1 MRSNHHD
8 TGRAAAWAPAS
19 ADSAPDLPPTR
30 APLDAAGEGSGAL
43 PTSKAVCEPVPE
55 PAGDLAP
62 AAQPR
67 PPSAWFR
74 EPAPGPGRWETASG
88 YTRDFL
94 HNRFVYIVVSP
105 RAHGL
110 SVGIN
115 MNPDKQCNFD
125 CVYCEVNRQVPA
137 RERHLDVV
145 VMVRELQQLLAMALD
160 GRLHS
165 VPALRA
171 MPAELARLRHV
182 ALSGDGE
189 PTLCPNFHEA
199 VQGVLHVRAL
209 GDLPFFKVVL
219 VTNATGLDRPEVQR
233 GLHAL
238 TPQDEVWVKLD
249 GGTRAYLERV
259 NRPQVPLEKVLA
271 NILLVGRQRPVVIQS
286 LFPRLGDEEPPEE
299 EIQAYVGRLREL
311 KDAGAQINLV
321 QIYSALRPTMLPECG
336 HLPLKA
342 LSRIAHAVRAE
353 TGLRAEVF

>member
-8 TGRAAAWAPAS
+8 AGRAATWAPTQADPPPDPAS
-19 ADSAPDLPPTR
+19 AG
-30 APLDAAGEGSGAL
+30 APLEAGGEASHTLAR
-43 PTSKAVCEPVPE
+43 SKAGCGAAPHTPSD
-55 PAGDLAP
+55 PALGTTP
-62 AAQPR
+62 K
-67 PPSAWFR
+67 PPSALLR
-74 EPAPGPGRWETASG
+74 EPASGAGRWDTASG
-88 YTRDFL
+88 YARDFL

-125 CVYCEVNRQVPA
+125 CVYCEVNRQTPA
-137 RERHLDVV
+137 LEEHLDVV
-145 VMVRELQQLLAMALD
+145 VMVRELQHLLAMALD
-160 GRLHS
+160 GRLQS
-165 VPALRA
+165 VPSLRA

-209 GDLPFFKVVL
+209 GDFPFFKVVL
-219 VTNATGLDRPEVQR
+219 VSNATGLDRPEVQQ

-238 TPQDEVWVKLD
+238 TPQDEVWLKLD
-249 GGTRAYLERV
+249 GGSRAYLDRI

-271 NILLVGRQRPVVIQS
+271 NILLVGRQRPIIIQS
-286 LFPRLGDEEPPEE
+286 LFPRLGDQEPPDE
-299 EIQAYVGRLREL
+299 EIHAYVARLREL
-311 KDAGAQINLV
+311 KDAGAQIALV
-321 QIYSALRPTMLPECG
+321 QVYSALRPTMLPECG
-336 HLPLKA
+336 HLPLKT
-342 LSRIAHAVRAE
+342 LSRIAHTVRAE